1 LAAMRRDIISGD
13 IRTNASLGAETSTIE
28 LTELEIRDSLKVAEL
43 VKGEL
48 VGVDFLPSKNR
59 EKEQPYML
67 EVNSMP
73 GFSGI
78 ERTMKN
84 KSVTSDFLKYYL
96 NRDNWS

>member
-1 LAAMRRDIISGD
+1 MRRDIISGV
-13 IRTNASLGAETSTIE
+13 IRTNASLGAETSSIE

-84 KSVTSDFLKYYL
+84 KSVTADFLKYYL